1 MAIQE
6 AVNKAITTGAS
17 FLLASQELKN
27 RRAKVQKAQMQT
39 YEELA
44 RKKKQEAET
53 VASQKKRD
61 EAAIQQEKRDE
72 AARQKI
78 RENLADQRMLD
89 ELARK
94 KQEAEAVKARSEEF
108 RKLVMEGIPQ
118 YGHGPK
124 EVIRYGN

>member
-27 RRAKVQKAQMQT
+27 RRAKEQKAQMQT
-39 YEELA
+39 A
-44 RKKKQEAET
+44 EAEA

-61 EAAIQQEKRDE
+61 EAARE
-72 AARQKI
+72 KI
-78 RENLADQRMLD
+78 RKNLADQRMLD

>member
-27 RRAKVQKAQMQT
+27 RRAKEQKAQMQT
-39 YEELA
+39 A
-44 RKKKQEAET
+44 EAEA

-61 EAAIQQEKRDE
+61 EAARE
-72 AARQKI
+72 KI
-78 RENLADQRMLD
+78 RKNLADQRMLD

-108 RKLVMEGIPQ
+108 RELVMKGIPQ

-124 EVIRYGN
+124 EVMRYGN

>member
-6 AVNKAITTGAS
+6 AVNNAITTGAS

-27 RRAKVQKAQMQT
+27 RRAKEKKAQMQT
-39 YEELA
+39 A
-44 RKKKQEAET
+44 EAEA
-53 VASQKKRD
+53 VSSQKKRD
-61 EAAIQQEKRDE
+61 EAARE
-72 AARQKI
+72 KI
-78 RENLADQRMLD
+78 RKNLADQRMLD

-108 RKLVMEGIPQ
+108 RKLIMEGIPQ

-124 EVIRYGN
+124 EVMRYGN

>member
-27 RRAKVQKAQMQT
+27 RRAKEQKAQMQT
-39 YEELA
+39 A
-44 RKKKQEAET
+44 EAEA

-61 EAAIQQEKRDE
+61 EAAIE
-72 AARQKI
+72 KI
-78 RENLADQRMLD
+78 RKNLADQRMLD

-108 RKLVMEGIPQ
+108 RKLIMEGIPQ

-124 EVIRYGN
+124 EVMRYGN

>member
-27 RRAKVQKAQMQT
+27 RRAKEQKAQMQT
-39 YEELA
+39 A
-44 RKKKQEAET
+44 EAEA

-61 EAAIQQEKRDE
+61 EAARE
-72 AARQKI
+72 KI
-78 RENLADQRMLD
+78 RKNLADQRMLD

-108 RKLVMEGIPQ
+108 RKLVMDGIPQ

>member
-27 RRAKVQKAQMQT
+27 RRTKEQKTKMQI
-39 YEELA
+39 
-44 RKKKQEAET
+44 AES
-53 VASQKKRD
+53 V
-61 EAAIQQEKRDE
+61 
-72 AARQKI
+72 
-78 RENLADQRMLD
+78 DQRMK
-89 ELARK
+89 EALAQK

-124 EVIRYGN
+124 EVMRYGN

>member
-27 RRAKVQKAQMQT
+27 RRAKEQKAQMKT
-39 YEELA
+39 A
-44 RKKKQEAET
+44 EAEA
-53 VASQKKRD
+53 VAYQKKRD
-61 EAAIQQEKRDE
+61 EAARE
-72 AARQKI
+72 KI
-78 RENLADQRMLD
+78 RKNLADKRMLD

-94 KQEAEAVKARSEEF
+94 KQEAESVKARSEEF

-124 EVIRYGN
+124 EVMRYGN

>member
-27 RRAKVQKAQMQT
+27 RRAKEQKAQMQT
-39 YEELA
+39 A
-44 RKKKQEAET
+44 EAEA

-61 EAAIQQEKRDE
+61 EAARE
-72 AARQKI
+72 KI
-78 RENLADQRMLD
+78 RKYLADQRMLD

-108 RKLVMEGIPQ
+108 RKLIMEGIPQ

-124 EVIRYGN
+124 ELIRYGN

>member
-27 RRAKVQKAQMQT
+27 RRAKEIKVKMQT
-39 YEELA
+39 A
-44 RKKKQEAET
+44 EAEA

-61 EAAIQQEKRDE
+61 EAARE
-72 AARQKI
+72 KI
-78 RENLADQRMLD
+78 RKNLADQRMLD

-94 KQEAEAVKARSEEF
+94 KQEAEAVKERSEEF

-124 EVIRYGN
+124 EVMRYGN

>member
-1 MAIQE
+1 MAIQD

-27 RRAKVQKAQMQT
+27 RRAKEQKDQMQT
-39 YEELA
+39 A
-44 RKKKQEAET
+44 EAEAVT
-53 VASQKKRD
+53 YQKKRD
-61 EAAIQQEKRDE
+61 EAARE
-72 AARQKI
+72 KI

-94 KQEAEAVKARSEEF
+94 KQEAEEVKARSEEF

-124 EVIRYGN
+124 EVMRYGN

>member
-27 RRAKVQKAQMQT
+27 RRAKEQKSQMQT
-39 YEELA
+39 A
-44 RKKKQEAET
+44 EAEA

-61 EAAIQQEKRDE
+61 EAARE
-72 AARQKI
+72 KI
-78 RENLADQRMLD
+78 RKNLADQRMLY

-108 RKLVMEGIPQ
+108 RKLIMEGIPQ

-124 EVIRYGN
+124 EVMRYGN

>member
-27 RRAKVQKAQMQT
+27 RRAKEQKSQMQT
-39 YEELA
+39 A
-44 RKKKQEAET
+44 EAEA

-61 EAAIQQEKRDE
+61 EAARE
-72 AARQKI
+72 KI
-78 RENLADQRMLD
+78 RKNLADQRMLD

-108 RKLVMEGIPQ
+108 RKLIMEGIPQ

-124 EVIRYGN
+124 EVMRYGN

>member
-27 RRAKVQKAQMQT
+27 RREKEQKAQMQT
-39 YEELA
+39 A
-44 RKKKQEAET
+44 EAES
-53 VASQKKRD
+53 VASQK
-61 EAAIQQEKRDE
+61 KRDE

-124 EVIRYGN
+124 EVMRYGN

>member
-27 RRAKVQKAQMQT
+27 RRAKEQKAQMKT
-39 YEELA
+39 A
-44 RKKKQEAET
+44 EAEA

-61 EAAIQQEKRDE
+61 EAARE
-72 AARQKI
+72 KI
-78 RENLADQRMLD
+78 RENLADQRMLE

-108 RKLVMEGIPQ
+108 RKLIMEGIPQ

-124 EVIRYGN
+124 EVMRYGN

>member
-1 MAIQE
+1 MTIQE

-27 RRAKVQKAQMQT
+27 RRAKEQKAQMQT
-39 YEELA
+39 A
-44 RKKKQEAET
+44 EAEA

-61 EAAIQQEKRDE
+61 EAARE
-72 AARQKI
+72 KI
-78 RENLADQRMLD
+78 RKNLADQRMLD
-89 ELARK
+89 ELSRK
-94 KQEAEAVKARSEEF
+94 KKEAEAVKARSEEF

-124 EVIRYGN
+124 EVMRYGN

>member
-17 FLLASQELKN
+17 FLLASRELKN
-27 RRAKVQKAQMQT
+27 RREKEQKAKTQT
-39 YEELA
+39 A
-44 RKKKQEAET
+44 EAEAE
-53 VASQKKRD
+53 ASQKKRD
-61 EAAIQQEKRDE
+61 EAARE
-72 AARQKI
+72 KI
-78 RENLADQRMLD
+78 RKNLADQRMMD

-124 EVIRYGN
+124 EVMRYGN

>member
-27 RRAKVQKAQMQT
+27 RRAKEQKAKMQT
-39 YEELA
+39 A
-44 RKKKQEAET
+44 EAEA

-61 EAAIQQEKRDE
+61 EAARE
-72 AARQKI
+72 KI
-78 RENLADQRMLD
+78 RKNLADQRMLD

-108 RKLVMEGIPQ
+108 RKLVIEGIPQ

-124 EVIRYGN
+124 EVMRYGN

>member
-27 RRAKVQKAQMQT
+27 RRAKEQKAQMQT
-39 YEELA
+39 AES
-44 RKKKQEAET
+44 EA

-61 EAAIQQEKRDE
+61 EAARE
-72 AARQKI
+72 KI
-78 RENLADQRMLD
+78 RKNLADQRMLD

-124 EVIRYGN
+124 EVMRYGE

>member
-27 RRAKVQKAQMQT
+27 RRAKEQKAQMQT
-39 YEELA
+39 A
-44 RKKKQEAET
+44 EAEA

-61 EAAIQQEKRDE
+61 EAARE
-72 AARQKI
+72 KI
-78 RENLADQRMLD
+78 RKNLEDQRMLD

-94 KQEAEAVKARSEEF
+94 KQEVEAVKARSEEF

>member
-27 RRAKVQKAQMQT
+27 RRAKEQKAQMQT
-39 YEELA
+39 A
-44 RKKKQEAET
+44 EAEA
-53 VASQKKRD
+53 VAYQKKRD
-61 EAAIQQEKRDE
+61 ES
-72 AARQKI
+72 AREKI
-78 RENLADQRMLD
+78 RKNLADQRMLD

-124 EVIRYGN
+124 EVMRYGN

>member
-27 RRAKVQKAQMQT
+27 RRVKEQKAKMQT
-39 YEELA
+39 A
-44 RKKKQEAET
+44 EAEA

-61 EAAIQQEKRDE
+61 EAARE
-72 AARQKI
+72 KI
-78 RENLADQRMLD
+78 RKNLADQRMLD

-124 EVIRYGN
+124 EVMRYGN

>member
-27 RRAKVQKAQMQT
+27 RREKEQKAQMQT
-39 YEELA
+39 A
-44 RKKKQEAET
+44 EAEA

-61 EAAIQQEKRDE
+61 EAARE
-72 AARQKI
+72 KI
-78 RENLADQRMLD
+78 RKNLADQRMLE

-108 RKLVMEGIPQ
+108 RKLVMEGTPQ
-118 YGHGPK
+118 YGNGPK
-124 EVIRYGN
+124 EVIRYGK

>member
-27 RRAKVQKAQMQT
+27 RRAKEKKAQMQT
-39 YEELA
+39 A
-44 RKKKQEAET
+44 EAEA
-53 VASQKKRD
+53 VSSQKKRD
-61 EAAIQQEKRDE
+61 EAARE
-72 AARQKI
+72 KI
-78 RENLADQRMLD
+78 RKNLADQRMLD

-108 RKLVMEGIPQ
+108 RKLIMEGIPQ

-124 EVIRYGN
+124 EVMRYGN

>member
-27 RRAKVQKAQMQT
+27 RRAKEQKAQMKT
-39 YEELA
+39 A
-44 RKKKQEAET
+44 EAEA

-61 EAAIQQEKRDE
+61 EAARE
-72 AARQKI
+72 KI
-78 RENLADQRMLD
+78 RKNLADQRMLD

-94 KQEAEAVKARSEEF
+94 KQEAESVKARSEEF

-124 EVIRYGN
+124 EVMRYGN

>member
-27 RRAKVQKAQMQT
+27 RRAKEQKAQMQT
-39 YEELA
+39 D
-44 RKKKQEAET
+44 EAEA

-61 EAAIQQEKRDE
+61 EAARE
-72 AARQKI
+72 KI
-78 RENLADQRMLD
+78 RKNLADQRMLD

-108 RKLVMEGIPQ
+108 RKLIMEGIPQ

-124 EVIRYGN
+124 EVMRYGN

>member
-27 RRAKVQKAQMQT
+27 RRAKEQKAQMQT
-39 YEELA
+39 A
-44 RKKKQEAET
+44 EAEA

-61 EAAIQQEKRDE
+61 EAARE
-72 AARQKI
+72 KI
-78 RENLADQRMLD
+78 RKNLADQRMLD
-89 ELARK
+89 DLARK

-124 EVIRYGN
+124 EVMRYGN

>member
-27 RRAKVQKAQMQT
+27 RRAKEKKAKMQT
-39 YEELA
+39 A
-44 RKKKQEAET
+44 EAEA

-61 EAAIQQEKRDE
+61 EAARE
-72 AARQKI
+72 KI
-78 RENLADQRMLD
+78 RKNLADQRMLD
-89 ELARK
+89 DLARK

-124 EVIRYGN
+124 EVMRYGN

>member
-27 RRAKVQKAQMQT
+27 RRAKEQKAKMQT
-39 YEELA
+39 A
-44 RKKKQEAET
+44 EAEA

-61 EAAIQQEKRDE
+61 EAARE
-72 AARQKI
+72 KI
-78 RENLADQRMLD
+78 RKNLADQRMLD
-89 ELARK
+89 ELAIK

-108 RKLVMEGIPQ
+108 RKLIMEGIPQ

-124 EVIRYGN
+124 EVMRYGN

>member
-27 RRAKVQKAQMQT
+27 RRAKEQKAKMQT
-39 YEELA
+39 A
-44 RKKKQEAET
+44 EAEA

-61 EAAIQQEKRDE
+61 EAARE
-72 AARQKI
+72 KI
-78 RENLADQRMLD
+78 RKNLADQRMMD

-124 EVIRYGN
+124 EVMRYGN

>member
-27 RRAKVQKAQMQT
+27 RRAKEQKAQMQT
-39 YEELA
+39 A
-44 RKKKQEAET
+44 EAEA

-61 EAAIQQEKRDE
+61 EAARE
-72 AARQKI
+72 KI
-78 RENLADQRMLD
+78 RKNLADQRMLD

-108 RKLVMEGIPQ
+108 RKLIMEGIPQ

-124 EVIRYGN
+124 EVMRYGN

>member
-27 RRAKVQKAQMQT
+27 RRAKEKKAQMQT
-39 YEELA
+39 A
-44 RKKKQEAET
+44 EAEA

-61 EAAIQQEKRDE
+61 EAARE
-72 AARQKI
+72 KI
-78 RENLADQRMLD
+78 RKNLADQRMMD

-124 EVIRYGN
+124 EVMRYGN

>member
-27 RRAKVQKAQMQT
+27 RRAKEKKAQMQT
-39 YEELA
+39 A
-44 RKKKQEAET
+44 EAEA

-61 EAAIQQEKRDE
+61 EAARE
-72 AARQKI
+72 KI
-78 RENLADQRMLD
+78 RKNLADQRMLD

-124 EVIRYGN
+124 EVMRYGN

>member
-27 RRAKVQKAQMQT
+27 RRAKEQKAQMQT
-39 YEELA
+39 A
-44 RKKKQEAET
+44 EAEA

-61 EAAIQQEKRDE
+61 EAARE
-72 AARQKI
+72 KI
-78 RENLADQRMLD
+78 RKNLADQRMLD

-124 EVIRYGN
+124 EVMRYGN